1 MDRWGSAQQKPNT
14 VTTLSLERLSRQL
27 GHGFTQPA
35 LLRQALTHRSH
46 GATHNERLEF
56 VGDSILNYTVARMLF
71 EHFPQAAEGEL
82 SRLRANLVN
91 QVTLAEIARSLDLR
105 TSLFL
110 GEGELRNGGCDR
122 ASILAD
128 ALEALF
134 AAVCL
139 DADFAT
145 AEAVVRRLYQSPIA
159 AINLQQPA
167 KSAKTRPQEA
177 LQGRRLPLPK
187 YLIAAQSGEAHEQ
200 TFQVSCDIASLN
212 IRTTGQGRSR
222 RAAVQQAAAAALSQM
237 AALPPNRKKRAYRRP
252 ASHCP

>member
-110 GEGELRNGGCDR
+110 GEGELGNGGCHR

-128 ALEALF
+128 ALKALF

-145 AEAVVRRLYQSPIA
+145 AEAVVRRLYQSRIA

-167 KSAKTRPQEA
+167 KDAKTRLQEA

-212 IRTTGQGRSR
+212 IRTTGQGSSR
-222 RAAVQQAAAAALSQM
+222 RVAEHQAAEAALSQM
-237 AALPPNRKKRAYRRP
+237 AALPLNRKK
-252 ASHCP
+252 